1 MTEPGAVD
9 RPEAPRPLLTPTG
22 SPHARI
28 LSVAS
33 YRPERVVTNDEI
45 CQRIDSSDEWI
56 RERSG
61 IVSRRFAA
69 PDESVTDMAEAAS
82 RVAVERAGLVPAEI
96 DAILVATVT
105 HPYQTPSA
113 ATLLA
118 HRLGSTPAAA
128 MDISA
133 ACAGF
138 CHGVAL
144 ANDMVRGGSARNVLV
159 VGVEK
164 LSDFLDLDDRSSA
177 FIFGDG
183 AGAVVIGPSQTPGI
197 GPTIWGSDGSQW
209 ETIIN
214 KQSWLEYRDDPGREW
229 PSLTMA
235 GPAVFRWA
243 VWQMSPVAQKALD
256 AAGLTVGE
264 LDAFI
269 PHQANVRIIDAMAKE
284 LQVPS
289 HVPVARDIAETG
301 NTSAA
306 SIPIA
311 MDRMLSQG
319 EVPPGGRALLI
330 GFGAGLA
337 YAAQVVELPCSR
349 VELP

>member
-1 MTEPGAVD
+1 MTEPVD
-9 RPEAPRPLLTPTG
+9 GEQLPPRAPLLAAAG
-22 SPHARI
+22 AQHARI
-28 LSVAS
+28 LAVGS
-33 YRPERVVTNDEI
+33 YRPDRVVTNEEI
-45 CQRIDSSDEWI
+45 CRTIDSSDEWI

-82 RVAVERAGLVPAEI
+82 RAAIERAGLTPADI
-96 DAILVATVT
+96 DAVLVATVT
-105 HPYQTPSA
+105 HPYQTPSS

-128 MDISA
+128 LDISA

-138 CHGVAL
+138 CYGVSL
-144 ANDMVRGGSARNVLV
+144 ANDMVRGGSARNVLL

-164 LSDFLDLDDRSSA
+164 LSDFLDLTDRSSA

-183 AGAVVIGPSQTPGI
+183 AGAVVVGPSETSGI

-209 ETIIN
+209 EAIIN
-214 KQSWLEYRDDPGREW
+214 KQSWVDYRDDPEREW
-229 PSLTMA
+229 PVLKMA

-243 VWQMSPVAQKALD
+243 VWQMSPIAQKALD
-256 AAGLTVGE
+256 AAGVTVSE

-284 LQVPS
+284 LGVPAE
-289 HVPVARDIAETG
+289 VPVSRDIAETG

-319 EVPPGGRALLI
+319 EVHAGGRALLI

-337 YAAQVVELPCSR
+337 YAAQVVELP
-349 VELP
+349 